1 MLILRSDPKPEG
13 KGNADRAT
21 GPVLKQT
28 LEIGEDTRPLA
39 RQKGGCKKPPK
50 SKIAEAVRLQRFLV

>member
-21 GPVLKQT
+21 GPALKQT

-39 RQKGGCKKPPK
+39 RQKRAVKNLLKAK
-50 SKIAEAVRLQRFLV
+50 SLRP